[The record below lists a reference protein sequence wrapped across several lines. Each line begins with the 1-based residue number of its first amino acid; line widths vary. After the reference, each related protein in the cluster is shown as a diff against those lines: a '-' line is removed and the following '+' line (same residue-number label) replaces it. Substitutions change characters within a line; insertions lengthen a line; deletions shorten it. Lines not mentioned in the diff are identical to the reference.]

1 MLDKT
6 HLRQRMRRT
15 RQALSASQQQ
25 EASVALGH
33 VLADFPLFKNSRHI
47 AFYLANGGEIN
58 PHPLVEAAW
67 KMEISCYLPVLARN
81 GDNQLNFARYS
92 QQSILE
98 NNRYGIPEPEYSPEN
113 LQPPQALDLVFVPLV
128 AVDTE
133 GNRLGMGKGYYDRTF
148 AFLKQQP
155 QPQKPMLIGLAHGF
169 QLMDQIKPS
178 EWDVPLQGIATERE
192 LTLFS

>member
-6 HLRQRMRRT
+6 HLRQSMRRT
-15 RQALSASQQQ
+15 RQALNASQQQ
-25 EASVALGH
+25 EASMALTH
-33 VLADFPLFKNSRHI
+33 VLADFSLFKNSQHI

-67 KMEISCYLPVLARN
+67 RMGISCYLPVLAHN
-81 GDNQLNFARYS
+81 GDNQLIFARYT

-98 NNRYGIPEPEYSPEN
+98 NNRYGIPEPKHTSDTIYPA
-113 LQPPQALDLVFVPLV
+113 QALDLVFVPLV

-133 GNRLGMGKGYYDRTF
+133 GNRLGMGRGYYDRAF
-148 AFLKQQP
+148 AFLKRQP
-155 QPQKPMLIGLAHGF
+155 RPQKPTLIGLAHSF
-169 QLMDQIKPS
+169 QIINEIKPS
-178 EWDVPLQGIATERE
+178 EWDVPLQGTASEHE